1 VKIVTKLPFVFV
13 FVFVFVSVLT
23 GCGSSESTKP
33 APKTPSS
40 IEGAPSWVTGDCR
53 KHFGNQQV
61 ICGVGSVSGVT
72 SPALAR
78 NAAMGRGRTEIARY
92 LQVRVKGILSDYQAV
107 KGGANE
113 QVIEENSKQIT
124 DMSLSGT
131 RMAEYF
137 IAPDGTYYALVTLG
151 VDEFKSTIAQAP
163 GIEEPIRQTLIENAS
178 KAFSAYDDET
188 SRY

>member
-1 VKIVTKLPFVFV
+1 VKILKTLLL
-13 FVFVFVSVLT
+13 VLLFSST
-23 GCGSSESTKP
+23 MAGCGSSETKNAP
-33 APKTPSS
+33 PKTPGS

-53 KHFGNQQV
+53 KHFGSQQI

-92 LQVRVKGILSDYQAV
+92 LQVRVKSILADYQAV

-151 VDEFKSTIAQAP
+151 IDEFKSTVAKAP
-163 GIEEPIRQTLIENAS
+163 GIEEPIRQTLIENAT
-178 KAFSAYDDET
+178 KAFSVQDDET

>member
-1 VKIVTKLPFVFV
+1 VNNRIFGAITAIC
-13 FVFVFVSVLT
+13 LT
-23 GCGSSESTKP
+23 HFLGCGGSNEP
-33 APKTPSS
+33 AKAAPATAKS
-40 IEGAPSWVTGDCR
+40 IEGAPPWVTGDCR
-53 KHFGNQQV
+53 KHFGSQQV

-78 NAAMGRGRTEIARY
+78 SAAVGRGRTEIARY
-92 LQVRVKGILSDYQAV
+92 LQIRVKSILSDYQAV

-113 QVIEENSKQIT
+113 QVIEDNSKQIT

-151 VDEFKSTIAQAP
+151 LDEFKSTVAQAP
-163 GIEEPIRQTLIENAS
+163 GIDEPMRQNLIENAA
-178 KAFSAYDDET
+178 KAFAIHDDEA